1 MAGKLANHIA
11 KWREITS
18 VKWVLDCVQHCRI
31 EFIRTPWQAHIPKE
45 LQCGATEGAIITA
58 SIADM
63 LQKGAIVQ
71 TVHTAG
77 EFLSNIFI
85 RPKKDGSFRPIINLK
100 GLNAFVAHF
109 HFKMET
115 IRTAIQLIR
124 PQCYMA
130 SVDLKDAY
138 FAVPIASEHRKYLR
152 FTWRGVVYEFTCLP
166 FGLSSAPRVFTKV
179 MKPLIAS
186 LRMRGHESCDYLD
199 DALLVGRTFQECR
212 ENVRAR
218 TSLTRSLGFTVN
230 YKKSAL
236 TPTKH
241 IDFLGFHL
249 DSERMT
255 ISLPHS
261 KVHSIIALIQQL
273 LQQQSPK
280 IRDVARVIGLL
291 VSCEIQACEW
301 VMEKKEEN
309 LF

>member
-1 MAGKLANHIA
+1 M
-11 KWREITS
+11 
-18 VKWVLDCVQHCRI
+18 
-31 EFIRTPWQAHIPKE
+31 
-45 LQCGATEGAIITA
+45 
-58 SIADM
+58 
-63 LQKGAIVQ
+63 
-71 TVHTAG
+71 
-77 EFLSNIFI
+77 
-85 RPKKDGSFRPIINLK
+85 
-100 GLNAFVAHF
+100 
-109 HFKMET
+109 
-115 IRTAIQLIR
+115 
-124 PQCYMA
+124 
-130 SVDLKDAY
+130 
-138 FAVPIASEHRKYLR
+138 R